1 MESKTQLLPVIR
13 ESAAGIQQMFDRG
26 SGNPIVVVPG
36 LQGRWEWMAP
46 ALNAL
51 TRYGRVISYTLTGA
65 TTFEEL
71 LDQLDRVLDAKD
83 LHAASICGISFGG
96 RIAAAYAAT
105 RPSRVARLVIAS
117 APGPSFEP
125 NERQTAYLSRPW
137 RSTPAFIFGSPARLW
152 PEIAAALPSATS
164 RIRFSLAHGWRM
176 ATAPIVPASMAA
188 RMHLPMRL
196 DLRAACARI
205 GAPTLV
211 VTGAPGLDRVVPPE
225 STREYV
231 SLIRDA
237 KYEMMGNTGH
247 LGLITQPERFARV
260 VGTFVNAV
268 SS

>member
-1 MESKTQLLPVIR
+1 
-13 ESAAGIQQMFDRG
+13 MFDRG
-26 SGNPIVVVPG
+26 SGNPIVVIPG

-51 TRYGRVISYTLTGA
+51 TRYGRVISYTLGRV

-71 LDQLDRVLDAKD
+71 LDQLDGVLDAKH
-83 LHAASICGISFGG
+83 LQAVSICGISYGG
-96 RIAAAYAAT
+96 RVAAAYAAT
-105 RPSRVARLVIAS
+105 RSRRVATLVIAS

-125 NERQTAYLSRPW
+125 NQRQAAYLSRPW
-137 RSTPAFIFGSPARLW
+137 RSTPAFIFGGPVRLW

-164 RIRFSLAHGWRM
+164 RIRFSLTHGWRM
-176 ATAPIVPASMAA
+176 ATAPIVPATMAA

-196 DLRAACARI
+196 DLHAACAGI
-205 GAPTLV
+205 AVPTLV
-211 VTGAPGLDRVVPPE
+211 VTGAPGLDRVVPPA

-231 SLIRDA
+231 SLIPDA
-237 KYEMMGNTGH
+237 KYEMMGDTGH

-260 VGTFVNAV
+260 VGTFVNAA

>member
-1 MESKTQLLPVIR
+1 
-13 ESAAGIQQMFDRG
+13 MFDRG
-26 SGNPIVVVPG
+26 SGNPIIVIPG

-51 TRYGRVISYTLTGA
+51 TRYGRVVSYTLGRV

-71 LDQLDRVLDAKD
+71 LDQLDGVLDAKD
-83 LHAASICGISFGG
+83 LRTVSICGISYGG
-96 RIAAAYAAT
+96 RVAAAYAAT
-105 RPSRVARLVIAS
+105 RSTRVARLVIAS

-125 NERQTAYLSRPW
+125 SERQAAYLSRPW
-137 RSTPAFIFGSPARLW
+137 RSTPAFIFGSPVRLW

-164 RIRFSLAHGWRM
+164 RIRFSLTHGWRM
-176 ATAPIVPASMAA
+176 ATAPILPASMAA

-196 DLRAACARI
+196 ELRAACADI
-205 GAPTLV
+205 AAPTLV
-211 VTGAPGLDRVVPPE
+211 VTGAPGLDRVVPPD

-231 SLIRDA
+231 SLIPGA
-237 KYEMMGNTGH
+237 KYEMMGDTGH

-260 VGTFVNAV
+260 VGTFVNAA